1 MQEPIIVRGSHAK
14 VEKGAMSEERSLR
27 VGLCGIGLDAYWPQF
42 AGLEHRLQ
50 GYVAQVAARL
60 TRPGVEVVNLG
71 LVDTPARSREA
82 GHQCR
87 REDIDVLFLYVTTY
101 SLSNTVLPLVQR
113 ADVPV
118 VVLNLQPEAAIDYQA
133 FNRLEDRTAM
143 TGDWLAFCS
152 ACPVPEIA
160 NVFARAQIP
169 FHQVT
174 GVLGEDATWVE
185 IEQWLAAARVRSA
198 LSESRLGL
206 MGHYYSGMLDIM
218 TDVTLVSIAFGTHVE
233 LLEVDE
239 LSALASEAQQPE
251 IARRVEEFHST
262 FDVQPDCPP
271 EELLRAARTSV
282 ALDAFV
288 ARHSLDALAY
298 YYKGSGVALNQDT
311 MSSIILGTSL
321 LTARHIPVA
330 GEYEVKNALAMK
342 IMDLLGAG
350 GSFTEF
356 YAMAFNEDL
365 VLMGH
370 DGPGHIAISEGK
382 TKVRPLKVY
391 HGKVGRGL
399 SVEMSVKHG
408 PVTLLSVVEDPENR
422 FKLVVAEGEVVA
434 GQILEIGNT
443 NSRYRFPLG
452 ARGFVN
458 AWSAQGPAHHCAVG
472 VGHVSA
478 TLSKLASLAGVGF
491 HQIC

>member
-1 MQEPIIVRGSHAK
+1 
-14 VEKGAMSEERSLR
+14 

-42 AGLEHRLQ
+42 AGLKERLE
-50 GYVAQVAARL
+50 GYVARVAARL
-60 TRPGVEVVNLG
+60 ARPGVEVVNLG
-71 LVDTPARSREA
+71 LVDSPERSREA

-101 SLSNTVLPLVQR
+101 ALSNTVLPLIQR
-113 ADVPV
+113 AGVPV
-118 VVLNLQPEAAIDYQA
+118 VVLNLQPEAAIDYGA
-133 FNRLEDRTAM
+133 FNQLKDRTAM

-160 NVFARAQIP
+160 NVMARAGVP

-174 GVLGEDATWVE
+174 GVLDDEETWKE
-185 IEQWLAAARVRSA
+185 IEGWLAAARVKA
-198 LSESRLGL
+198 TLAGARLGL
-206 MGHYYSGMLDIM
+206 MGHYYSGMLDIA

-239 LSALASEAQQPE
+239 LSELGAGVEETAL
-251 IARRVEEFHST
+251 ARRVEEFFKA
-262 FDVQPDCPP
+262 FDVQPECPA
-271 EELLRAARTSV
+271 EELRRAARTSV

-288 ARHSLDALAY
+288 ARHTLDAMAY
-298 YYKGSGVALNQDT
+298 YYKGSGVAANEDT

-330 GEYEVKNALAMK
+330 GEYEVKNVLAMK
-342 IMDLLGAG
+342 IMDSLGAG
-350 GSFTEF
+350 GSFTEY
-356 YAMAFNEDL
+356 YAMDFNDEL

-370 DGPGHIAISEGK
+370 DGPGHIAICEGK

-408 PVTLLSVVEDPENR
+408 PVTLLSVAEDRDMR
-422 FKLVVAEGEVVA
+422 FKLLVAEGECVA
-434 GQILEIGNT
+434 GPILEIGNT

-458 AWSAQGPAHHCAVG
+458 AWNAQAPAHHCAVG
-472 VGHVSA
+472 VGHVA
-478 TLSKLASLAGVGF
+478 AAIEKTAALMGIGF
-491 HQIC
+491 HQVC